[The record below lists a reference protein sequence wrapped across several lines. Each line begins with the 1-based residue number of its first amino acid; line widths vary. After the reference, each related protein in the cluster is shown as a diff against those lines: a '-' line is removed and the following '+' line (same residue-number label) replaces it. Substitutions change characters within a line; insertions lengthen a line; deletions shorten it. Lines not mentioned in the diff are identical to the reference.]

1 MASTVTTVADDRIH
15 VDSEEPLRRRR
26 LAVLFRIVLVIP
38 HALVLTVWN
47 TLVSFVLP
55 ISWVLAVLLGRVPT
69 EFHRFMA
76 AYLRYQGRVTAWF
89 NLLSGRYPPLRPT
102 RKHPFQVEIPAAER
116 QPRLITLGRLPLA
129 LPAVVLASVF
139 GVVLGVV
146 AFCAWFV
153 ALALGRTTAGL
164 QELGMY
170 CLRYQLETQAYVML
184 LTVRYPQLAQPQ
196 VPKQLSLLEPE
207 SG

>member
-1 MASTVTTVADDRIH
+1 MADGRVH

-38 HALVLTVWN
+38 HAVVLTVWN
-47 TLVSFVLP
+47 GLVSIVLL
-55 ISWVLAVLLGRVPT
+55 ISWVLAVLLGRVPS

-89 NLLSGRYPPLRPT
+89 DLLSGRYPPLRPT
-102 RKHPFQVEIPAAER
+102 RGHPFEVEIPPAER

-129 LPAVVLASVF
+129 LPALVLASVF
-139 GVVLGVV
+139 GVVLSVV

-153 ALALGRTTAGL
+153 ALVLGRTTAGL

-184 LTVRYPQLAQPQ
+184 LTARYPQLAQPQ